1 MSIENPEPGDKVSGV
16 DAGNGAN
23 REGTYV
29 RDDEL
34 GTAIVRNDKTG
45 KQRFVSKDTMRKK

>member
-16 DAGNGAN
+16 DASNGAN
-23 REGTYV
+23 REGAYV

-34 GTAIVRNDKTG
+34 GTAIVRNERTG